1 MPSGY
6 PKTILKLGT
15 LSGII
20 STMRTIKDNS
30 GDQMANAE
38 KVLYRAG
45 NPNVAYAAIPAES
58 TYTELDREN
67 SRLIYARAELRGE
80 LNEAR
85 EALKSA
91 RFRVLCLGV
100 VVGLY
105 TAGGLITIGILL
117 LR

>member
-1 MPSGY
+1 
-6 PKTILKLGT
+6 
-15 LSGII
+15 
-20 STMRTIKDNS
+20 
-30 GDQMANAE
+30 MANAE

-67 SRLIYARAELRGE
+67 SRLVYARAELQGE
-80 LNEAR
+80 LIETRDDLKTAR
-85 EALKSA
+85 S
-91 RFRVLCLGV
+91 RVFWLGV

-105 TAGGLITIGILL
+105 TVGGLLAVGIYL